1 MPVNRILVVDNEER
15 MCELLRAALESQDTE
30 VDVAFDGEHGLDHF
44 RREPYPLVITDLK
57 MPKISGLDL
66 LSQVKEISP
75 ETEVILMTG
84 YATAQTAVEAMKR
97 GAYDYL
103 IKPFDMEELRLK
115 VARLI
120 EAKRLETENKSLRQQ
135 LRIRYDFHN
144 IVGQSGKMQDVFK
157 LVEKVCHGDTTVLIR
172 GESGTGKELIALA
185 IHQNSGRAE
194 EPFIAMNC
202 GAIPEN
208 LLESEL
214 FGHEKGAFTGAERT
228 KKGRF
233 ELAEGGTIFLDEI
246 GDLSPALQV
255 KFLRVLQT
263 RRFERVGGEETIHL
277 RARILAATHRDLE
290 QLLKEGQFRE
300 DLYYRVNVFPVFL
313 PPLRQRREDIPS
325 LIEHFIKTLA
335 GNQNIEIT
343 KEAQEILMNFDWPGN
358 VRELENVI
366 ERAVILR
373 GEGPISPEH
382 LPQHL
387 DFKGAKAAIS
397 ELPDEGIVLEEH
409 ERDLI
414 RKALRKADGNKSKAA
429 NLLGITRRRLYS
441 MMERLGVG
449 EF

>member
-15 MCELLRAALESQDTE
+15 MCELLKAALESQDTE

-263 RRFERVGGEETIHL
+263 RRFERVGGEEAIHL

-366 ERAVILR
+366 ERAIILR

-414 RKALRKADGNKSKAA
+414 REALRKADGNKSKAA